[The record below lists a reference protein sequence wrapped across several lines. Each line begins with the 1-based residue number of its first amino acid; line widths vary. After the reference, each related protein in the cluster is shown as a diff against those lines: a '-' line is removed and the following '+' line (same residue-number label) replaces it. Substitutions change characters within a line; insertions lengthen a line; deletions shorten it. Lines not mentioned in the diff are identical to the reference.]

1 MMSNVGGDDRDGH
14 IDHIDGKISISE
26 KKHICNKRRK
36 IKSFIDNVYKKKHLN
51 SDDIDKIHGVSVFRD
66 NKSPMWAVFEQ

>member
-36 IKSFIDNVYKKKHLN
+36 IKSFIDNVYKKKTF
-51 SDDIDKIHGVSVFRD
+51 K
-66 NKSPMWAVFEQ
+66 Q

>member
-26 KKHICNKRRK
+26 KKT
-36 IKSFIDNVYKKKHLN
+36 Y
-51 SDDIDKIHGVSVFRD
+51 
-66 NKSPMWAVFEQ
+66 M